1 LNLLLDTNVISKMIR
16 GQEKSYRINSAKSL
30 ADGDV
35 HTTSVVVKF
44 ELEYGAIN
52 GPHPVQTRLKQ
63 AIVLAR
69 LSKIYDFTVE
79 DADIA
84 AEIRVDL
91 ENRVEPIGEYD
102 VLIAAQAIRTQSI
115 MVTNNK
121 RHFYRVTGLHVID
134 WSKI

>member
-16 GQEKSYRINSAKSL
+16 GQEKAYRVNSAKSL
-30 ADGDV
+30 AAGDIHV
-35 HTTSVVVKF
+35 TSVIVKF
-44 ELEYGAIN
+44 ELEYGALN

-63 AIVLAR
+63 AIALGRLA
-69 LSKIYDFTVE
+69 KIYEFTVE

-91 ENRVEPIGEYD
+91 EKKGELIGEYD
-102 VLIAAQAIRTQSI
+102 VMIAAQAIRTQSI
-115 MVTNNK
+115 VVTNNRK
-121 RHFYRVTGLHVID
+121 HFDRVTGLHVID